1 MTIDLLLEVLFKLA
15 LIALIGFCI
24 WLAITDYYTNI
35 AIQNDVKKLNEK
47 IDKINGSD
55 SDDEDNN
62 EL

>member
-1 MTIDLLLEVLFKLA
+1 MTIDLIIEVIFKLA

-24 WLAITDYYTNI
+24 WLAITDYYINTEI
-35 AIQNDVKKLNEK
+35 KNDVKELNDK

-62 EL
+62 KL

>member
-1 MTIDLLLEVLFKLA
+1 MTIDLIIEVIFKLA

-35 AIQNDVKKLNEK
+35 VIQNDVKKLNEK